1 MIRYPVYQ
9 KFNMDTDNK
18 DLQVKLA
25 SVFLAQKQREDA
37 VEELQLTQKT
47 LAHFNG
53 KITELVTQA
62 SSAIKETDKTPEELT
77 QKVKETLGIDALEIK
92 AKGLNVA
99 ISDLD
104 EIETKL
110 RKNLSKELCVQTH
123 SFSIECHD
131 RANDWK
137 NEEQLFLFF
146 DERISALKEEV
157 GADILNVSAVRGEAM
172 TILFRFDPN
181 YQEQV
186 ENFILTLTRDIC
198 QDYNQYV
205 QNDEHLSQYL
215 DMYTRDGTT
224 EHPFSL
230 YGETGMNLFHKV
242 SNPKFLELNLSE
254 LKEAISGDFG
264 VPKNGDIVQYQ
275 VMSPHFSIPESHPL
289 KSDINEWYGE
299 TFGGRI
305 GEVNVSKDRDGYEKL
320 SKITRDSMFEA
331 YPEITQRA
339 EKVLQ
344 SMQLNHRMS
353 KDASLSMP

>member
-37 VEELQLTQKT
+37 QENLTLTEKT
-47 LAHFNG
+47 IDHLSG
-53 KITELVTQA
+53 KVTELVNQA
-62 SSAIKETDKTPEELT
+62 SSAVKEINESPEVLT
-77 QKVKETLGIDALEIK
+77 QKVKETLGIDSLENRVE
-92 AKGLNVA
+92 GLNNV
-99 ISDLD
+99 ITDLED
-104 EIETKL
+104 IEKKL
-110 RKNLSKELCVQTH
+110 RKNLSKDLCVQTH
-123 SFSIECHD
+123 SFSLECHN
-131 RANDWK
+131 RANEWK
-137 NEEQLFLFF
+137 GNEQLFSFI
-146 DERISALKEEV
+146 DERISALTENV
-157 GADILNVSAVRGEAM
+157 GADILSASAVKGETT
-172 TILFRFDPN
+172 TILFRFDPD

-186 ENFILTLTRDIC
+186 ESFILTLTRDIC